1 MTQKE
6 RVLKAILDAG
16 QNGIRPEQFLAP
28 NVCDGGK
35 PILRLAARVLDLKN
49 EGHEIACRVD
59 RVSSTAIY
67 TLKGETLAVTPSQVS
82 GRGVVMRSPLT
93 AVGGSDLE
101 SPEGPLGL
109 FDSNEFTPPLDYYG
123 AAA

>member
-49 EGHEIACRVD
+49 EGHAITCRVD
-59 RVSSTAIY
+59 RISSTAIY
-67 TLKGETLAVTPSQVS
+67 TLKGETLAVTPSQVCD
-82 GRGVVMRSPLT
+82 RGVVMRSPLT
-93 AVGGSDLE
+93 VGGSDLE

-109 FDSNEFTPPLDYYG
+109 FDSNEFIPPLDYYG